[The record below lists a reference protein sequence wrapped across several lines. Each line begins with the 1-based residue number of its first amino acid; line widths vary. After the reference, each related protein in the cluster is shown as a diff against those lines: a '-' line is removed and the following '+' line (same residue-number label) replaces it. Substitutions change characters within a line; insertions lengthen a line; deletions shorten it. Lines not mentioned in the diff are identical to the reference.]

1 MLDLSENKLRGELP
15 DSLGLL
21 TQLKRLK
28 LSNNLFTGQIPR
40 TFQALKLLEEFQLH
54 RTRMA
59 DVEFAQNDMHSMLQ
73 CANVNVFSDKR

>member
-21 TQLKRLK
+21 TRLKRLK
-28 LSNNLFTGQIPR
+28 ISNNLFTGQIPR
-40 TFQALKLLEEFQLH
+40 TFQALKLLEQFQLH

-59 DVEFAQNDMHSMLQ
+59 DVEFAQDHMQSMLQ
-73 CANVNVFSDKR
+73 CANISVSSDKR